1 MPDVEMM
8 QETRATSDSSSSTQG
23 TQPKEIAMGK
33 DEHSQCST
41 PMTGLKGKSAA
52 SVEDSMQAADVV
64 TLGHSNTVV
73 SCPVRSGHEEESTE
87 VEGKEHKEPT
97 PS

>member
-1 MPDVEMM
+1 
-8 QETRATSDSSSSTQG
+8 
-23 TQPKEIAMGK
+23 
-33 DEHSQCST
+33 
-41 PMTGLKGKSAA
+41 MTGLKGKSAA